1 MRVCRLQASSR
12 GRRGGPGL
20 AVTIGAFDGIHV
32 GHQAL
37 LARTRTLAAAAGL
50 RTMLLSFEPLPM
62 EFLRRSEPPARL
74 TNFRE
79 RWRILETS
87 GIDEL
92 GLLRFDA
99 HLRDLSGA
107 QFMALLRDLNVRLA
121 VVGHDFRFG
130 REHSATAEW
139 CRDQAAGYGYSV
151 EIMPPVTLAQLR
163 VGSRLVREALEH
175 GELDQ
180 AARLLGRP
188 YAMWGR
194 VQRGAQLGRTLGFA
208 TANIAPR
215 RRRLP
220 LSGIFAVRVNA
231 PALWPRRGWPGV
243 ASLGTRPTV
252 NGVAPLLEAH
262 LFDFEGTLYGH
273 ELEVQFVAKL
283 RDEQKFDSIDLLVA
297 QMQRDAAEAR
307 RLLET

>member
-1 MRVCRLQASSR
+1 MKLCRRQVITHGVRKGA
-12 GRRGGPGL
+12 GV
-20 AVTIGAFDGIHV
+20 AVTIGAFDGIHI

-37 LARTRTLAAAAGL
+37 LARTRALAAAANL
-50 RTMLLSFEPLPM
+50 STMLLSFEPLPM
-62 EFLRRSEPPARL
+62 EFLHAAEPPARL

-79 RWRILETS
+79 RWRILEAT

-92 GLLRFDA
+92 CLLRFDA
-99 HLRDLSGA
+99 RLRELSGE
-107 QFMALLRDLNVRLA
+107 QFMAMLRDLNVRRV

-130 REHSATAEW
+130 KQHSATAEW
-139 CRDQAAGYGYSV
+139 CREQASDYGFSV
-151 EIMPPVTLAQLR
+151 EIVPPVTQDECR
-163 VGSRLVREALEH
+163 VGSRLVREALARAD
-175 GELDQ
+175 LDQ

-208 TANIAPR
+208 TANVAPR

-231 PALWPRRGWPGV
+231 PALWPRLGWPAV

-262 LFDFEGTLYGH
+262 LFDFDGSLYGH
-273 ELEVQFVAKL
+273 EIEVQFVRKL
-283 RDEQKFDSIDLLVA
+283 RDEQKFDSVDLLVA
-297 QMQRDAAEAR
+297 QMHRDAAEAR
-307 RLLET
+307 HLLET